1 MGYEHFI
8 PVQPEGRGIFEGI
21 NITNETV
28 HKRGR
33 FSNHLLLV
41 QDAGARYALGV
52 NITY

>member
-1 MGYEHFI
+1 MSLSYQI
-8 PVQPEGRGIFEGI
+8 SPRVAISFEGI

-52 NITY
+52 NIIY